1 MIDPKGICEIQIDMT
16 VASASM
22 EMLST
27 CFLEEYDPATRGAK
41 LDEARFNMYGNVMV
55 SIRSQLSDIL
65 NALEKALANT
75 TAQNEQ
81 KAENPRISH

>member
-1 MIDPKGICEIQIDMT
+1 MIDPKEICEIQIDLT

-55 SIRSQLSDIL
+55 SIHNQLLDVL
-65 NALEKALANT
+65 KALDKAMVS
-75 TAQNEQ
+75 TAEQ
-81 KAENPRISH
+81 AEQQAENSRISN